1 MSNSV
6 VFIGNIEDQVNG
18 GFIQVTLEE
27 YQPSN
32 PEPGEAVAIAPPTME
47 LHCRVHQTLLPPNH
61 EFTLRVIAM
70 HQSWQDHFAGSE
82 NLDRSLYNLVCSV
95 QSP

>member
-1 MSNSV
+1 MANII
-6 VFIGNIEDQVNG
+6 FIGNIEDQVNG
-18 GFIQVTLEE
+18 GMIQVTLEE
-27 YQPSN
+27 YQPGST
-32 PEPGEAVAIAPPTME
+32 GEME

-82 NLDRSLYNLVCSV
+82 DLDRHLYNIAV
-95 QSP
+95 PHG